1 VPSWG
6 RSLRGRRP
14 APSLSDW
21 REGRSSSVAPAAA
34 PCLALGR
41 EWLRSR
47 SLRRRLPRQLEEVLP
62 PALIAKAGHGLTS
75 NSTAFCPSLPHEFG
89 HGRGLLAAASAL
101 RSVLPL
107 FGPPEQKSSS
117 SPLLE
122 QVTARRSSVFRCS
135 AGPPLS
141 SGAVRTCG
149 GGNRSSVCNGT
160 SNASVFV
167 HYGFRGLN
175 MYVIS
180 ARSRVFFSFLSA
192 KTRLLII

>member
-6 RSLRGRRP
+6 RPLRGRRS

-21 REGRSSSVAPAAA
+21 REGRPSSVAPAAA

-47 SLRRRLPRQLEEVLP
+47 SQRRRLPRQLEEVLP
-62 PALIAKAGHGLTS
+62 PALIAKAGHGLTT
-75 NSTAFCPSLPHEFG
+75 NSTAFCPYLPHEFG
-89 HGRGLLAAASAL
+89 HGRGPPGSSIRPEVSAAAV
-101 RSVLPL
+101 R
-107 FGPPEQKSSS
+107 PPEQKSSS

-122 QVTARRSSVFRCS
+122 RVTARRSLVFRCS

-160 SNASVFV
+160 SNAGVFCSFRLSGPEHV
-167 HYGFRGLN
+167 CNYGTEPC
-175 MYVIS
+175 
-180 ARSRVFFSFLSA
+180 FF
-192 KTRLLII
+192 LIFER

>member
-6 RSLRGRRP
+6 RPLRGRRP

-21 REGRSSSVAPAAA
+21 REGRPSSVAPAAA

-47 SLRRRLPRQLEEVLP
+47 SQCRRLPRQLEEVLP

-89 HGRGLLAAASAL
+89 HGRGPPGSSIRPEVSAAAVRPPGAEVVVVAAAGAGDDA
-101 RSVLPL
+101 RSP
-107 FGPPEQKSSS
+107 
-117 SPLLE
+117 
-122 QVTARRSSVFRCS
+122 VFRCS

-149 GGNRSSVCNGT
+149 GGNQSFVCNGT
-160 SNASVFV
+160 SNAGVFCS
-167 HYGFRGLN
+167 FRILGPEHVCN
-175 MYVIS
+175 FGTCGGTV
-180 ARSRVFFSFLSA
+180 R
-192 KTRLLII
+192 IIPA